1 MTTDLS
7 VCSVA
12 FGQAGWT
19 ERQVDLLCEISGR
32 TPGFLREIIIVDNNR
47 DGRLAT
53 AFADHSLVRVIQIP
67 RDEAMFAFYGHD
79 HPAAI
84 HAAIRE
90 ATGKSVLLLDADS
103 HPVRPDFPDYVMKQI
118 ASFDAVLAHDVR
130 SRELSHPCF
139 MLFRSSDDARNLDF
153 DSGPTR
159 STPTR
164 FVDVGRDVYQQLLRA
179 GKTVRIATTNRAF
192 AGVWGDVWD
201 GHVYHHGSGTFRF
214 SERHKEQVNK
224 YSYFF
229 ERQVLGKHRYSLS
242 GADRLYLSISSRM
255 SSLFENVMKRFK
267 N

>member
-1 MTTDLS
+1 M
-7 VCSVA
+7 CSVA

-19 ERQVDLLCEISGR
+19 ERQVDILCEISGR

-53 AFADHSLVRVIQIP
+53 AFSDNSLVRVIQIP
-67 RDEAMFAFYGHD
+67 RNEAQFAFYGHD

-84 HAAIRE
+84 HAAVRE

-139 MLFRSSDDARNLDF
+139 MLFRSRDEVCDLDF
-153 DSGPTR
+153 DSG
-159 STPTR
+159 STSTR
-164 FVDVGRDVYQQLLRA
+164 FVDVGRDVYQQLLRS
-179 GKTVRIATTNRAF
+179 GKAVRIADRSRAF
-192 AGVWGDVWD
+192 DGVWGDLWD
-201 GHVYHHGSGTFRF
+201 GQVYHHGSGTLRF
-214 SERHKEQVNK
+214 SERHQDQVHK

-242 GADRLYLSISSRM
+242 FSDRLQLSITSRA
-255 SSLFENVMKRFK
+255 SAFTDRLIRRFK
-267 N
+267 S